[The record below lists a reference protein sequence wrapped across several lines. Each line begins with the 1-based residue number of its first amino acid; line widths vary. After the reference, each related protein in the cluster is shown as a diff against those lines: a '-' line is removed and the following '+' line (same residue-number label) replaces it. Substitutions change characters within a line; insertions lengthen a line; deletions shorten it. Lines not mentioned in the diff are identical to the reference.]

1 MGSSSRSNS
10 DQQTNN
16 SSISQAAQGD
26 LNGVML
32 NGNNNTVTDG
42 GAFKII
48 GDLVDQ
54 LPMFFSQGSGMVSD
68 GFNAVTDVAMMGE
81 RQNENAF
88 NTALDL
94 YGEASNAQQ
103 QMFEVGSQVLT
114 ESGRNQLRATEES
127 FNFGR
132 DAMDMAGRATDTAIN
147 ANERITL
154 AAMDGNTDLT
164 GLIAGALENANN
176 NSSDLAALS
185 MTNNTSFAR
194 DALDSTTEAQR
205 DATGQLVEGYD
216 MMLDSF
222 NSFSRSDGAALA
234 ESNNKTLLMLFGGAA
249 VTVVVVAVI
258 ATRSKK

>member
-1 MGSSSRSNS
+1 MGSKSSSNS
-10 DQQTNN
+10 NQATHNN
-16 SSISQAAQGD
+16 SVNLATQGD
-26 LNGVML
+26 NMGVML
-32 NGNNNTVTDG
+32 NGNGNTITDG

-54 LPMFFSQGSGMVSD
+54 LPFMFQSGAGMVAD

-81 RQNENAF
+81 RQTESAF
-88 NTALDL
+88 NTAVDL
-94 YGEASNAQQ
+94 YGEANDTQR

-114 ESGRNQLRATEES
+114 EAGRNQLKATEES
-127 FNFGR
+127 FSFGR
-132 DAMDMAGRATDTAIN
+132 DAMDMVFKSSDAAVN
-147 ANERITL
+147 ANERISL

-164 GLIAGALENANN
+164 ALIAGALENANN

-194 DALDSTTEAQR
+194 DALESTTAAQQ

-234 ESNNKTLLMLFGGAA
+234 ESNNKTLLLLVAGLG
-249 VTVVVVAVI
+249 VTFITVAII